1 VSEITSA
8 SGDSRAPI
16 RKSAKFSRKSLRKQT
31 LERIA
36 RADPLAYPFATFF
49 VFKGKPTAK
58 WGRKAS
64 DLTLGRGET
73 AELPR

>member
-1 VSEITSA
+1 VSGITSA
-8 SGDSRAPI
+8 PGDRRAPI
-16 RKSAKFSRKSLRKQT
+16 RGSAKFSRKSLRKQT
-31 LERIA
+31 LGYIA
-36 RADPLAYPFATFF
+36 SATPLAYSFATFF

-64 DLTLGRGET
+64 DLTLGRAET